1 MYLQVRRSDFSYFLF
16 NLFNLVC
23 ATAMNDGKSSS
34 IFVKDGIKFLQKR
47 SNPVELFVQKR
58 VKKFIFISIFNQII
72 FLFI

>member
-23 ATAMNDGKSSS
+23 ASAMNDGKSSS

-58 VKKFIFISIFNQII
+58 VKNLFSSQFLIKYFSFI
-72 FLFI
+72 

>member
-72 FLFI
+72 FSFI

>member
-1 MYLQVRRSDFSYFLF
+1 MYLQVRRSNFSYFLF

-72 FLFI
+72 FSFI